1 MTTQKPEF
9 AFRQVTDVSLT
20 HVNFRKELHG
30 DDHVQAVDLNM
41 AVDVPNTLLDTI
53 VPGLR
58 EALYWNQDTA
68 AGQGEIDGMESTL
81 PNLRFPRLNGGR
93 FALDD
98 KKNKLAGFEL
108 FIDYGLGDER
118 SNMVFD
124 CCKVVKRAIETKEGG
139 TVHMTWQ
146 VQYSGDRLDQET
158 CGKLALL
165 EQDLIAIRLIPPVI
179 AQSEPEGDEPME
191 NPFPVSGE
199 DDAQQSLTAEEL
211 FAGGALDPTDQD
223 AEAATLESDAR

>member
-1 MTTQKPEF
+1 MTITKTEF

-20 HVNFRKELHG
+20 NVKFRKELHG
-30 DDHVQAVDLNM
+30 DDHVQAVDLTM

-58 EALYWNQDTA
+58 EALYHNATA
-68 AGQGEIDGMESTL
+68 ESGQEAIEGVEETL
-81 PNLRFPRLNGGR
+81 PNLRFPRLNGGK

-98 KKNKLAGFEL
+98 KKNKLAGYEL
-108 FIDYGLGDER
+108 FIDYGLGDDR
-118 SNMVFD
+118 SNMLFD

-165 EQDLIAIRLIPPVI
+165 EQDLIAIRLIPPVVE
-179 AQSEPEGDEPME
+179 QVEGPEPLE
-191 NPFPVSGE
+191 NPFPV
-199 DDAQQSLTAEEL
+199 
-211 FAGGALDPTDQD
+211 QD
-223 AEAATLESDAR
+223 AEAPPLTAGDIFASEPSADADADEQDAALESDAR

>member
-30 DDHVQAVDLNM
+30 DDHVQAVDLTM

-58 EALYWNQDTA
+58 QALYWNQDTA
-68 AGQGEIDGMESTL
+68 TGQGEIDGVESTL

-139 TVHMTWQ
+139 TVHLNWQ

-165 EQDLIAIRLIPPVI
+165 EQDLI
-179 AQSEPEGDEPME
+179 
-191 NPFPVSGE
+191 VS
-199 DDAQQSLTAEEL
+199 
-211 FAGGALDPTDQD
+211 LDRH
-223 AEAATLESDAR
+223 S